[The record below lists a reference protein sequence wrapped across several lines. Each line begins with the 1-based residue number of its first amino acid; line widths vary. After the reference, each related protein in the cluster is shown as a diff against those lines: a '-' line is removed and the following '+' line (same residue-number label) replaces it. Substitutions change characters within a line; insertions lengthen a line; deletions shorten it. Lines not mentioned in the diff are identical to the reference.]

1 MKRYWLIILIMAFI
15 LPLFA
20 QNNIES
26 DRNWYLNKTIVDIRF
41 TGLETISENELR
53 AVTKDFIGKDFTDS
67 LSWEIQARLYA
78 LEYFEVIL
86 ANVEGGDANKETVII
101 VFDVKEKP
109 SIEEINFI
117 GNDRIRK
124 NELRDTVLATKGDIL
139 NNSSLRLDNDSLNA
153 LYLEKGFLNASVEY
167 RSEIDSDTNT
177 AKIYFEIKEG
187 IQTKIS
193 EVHVTG
199 NSNEITEKNILGLM
213 KTKPQSLF
221 NKGLFVESTLQEDI
235 VNIQNFYNSRGY
247 IDMKVANVQKDIIL
261 DEEDGINKMVIT
273 LILDEGEVFTFDQ
286 ISFQGNTIFTD
297 EELLESFVLLS
308 KGSIM
313 NMISFE
319 KGFQKVNDLYY
330 ENGYIYNLIEYKMIR
345 NENENSISFV
355 INIVERDRAHIESIT
370 VRGND
375 RTKDYVILRE
385 IPMAVGDV
393 FNRTKLIEGWQNLMN
408 TQYFSSVEPQ
418 TYPGSTDLL
427 MDLVIDVEEGK
438 TANLLFGMTFAG
450 GPDFPISGQ
459 IQWSDSNFMG
469 SGRNIGVSSNFS
481 IDTQSLSLKYNEPW
495 LFGVRWSGGFD
506 LTYSHR
512 GKNIAEQDI
521 DGNGIPDPYL
531 TMDEYEQSSAI
542 VSTDD
547 KMIYS
552 SHNVSVGFTTGYTW
566 ITPLGRATAQTG
578 IREGFEYLEYDE
590 DLYRPYS
597 PSIMENHKNW
607 RQNDS
612 LFVKGILDKRDI
624 GYDPNRGYLLSQQL
638 TVAGFTPTSTK
649 QYFKTASKLGLY
661 ATLFDIPINDDQN
674 FKSVLSLD
682 SAFSFI
688 FEKPWLPDY
697 ILDLSDDGYYID
709 GMFIAR
715 GWNVQTGGKAL
726 WDNTISLK
734 FPIVK
739 QILSYDIFL
748 DAVGIWNS
756 DLSLKEMGLDDF
768 RFSLGTG
775 IRFANPSFPI
785 GLYLVKKFTFDEDG
799 KAVWDPESNYTEFK
813 DWGLDL
819 VVAFELDIY

>member
-139 NNSSLRLDNDSLNA
+139 NNSSLRLDKDSLSA

-370 VRGND
+370 VRGMTEQ
-375 RTKDYVILRE
+375 RIMLFCGRFPWRLV
-385 IPMAVGDV
+385 M
-393 FNRTKLIEGWQNLMN
+393 FLIE
-408 TQYFSSVEPQ
+408 
-418 TYPGSTDLL
+418 
-427 MDLVIDVEEGK
+427 
-438 TANLLFGMTFAG
+438 
-450 GPDFPISGQ
+450 
-459 IQWSDSNFMG
+459 
-469 SGRNIGVSSNFS
+469 
-481 IDTQSLSLKYNEPW
+481 QSL
-495 LFGVRWSGGFD
+495 
-506 LTYSHR
+506 
-512 GKNIAEQDI
+512 
-521 DGNGIPDPYL
+521 
-531 TMDEYEQSSAI
+531 
-542 VSTDD
+542 
-547 KMIYS
+547 
-552 SHNVSVGFTTGYTW
+552 
-566 ITPLGRATAQTG
+566 
-578 IREGFEYLEYDE
+578 
-590 DLYRPYS
+590 
-597 PSIMENHKNW
+597 
-607 RQNDS
+607 
-612 LFVKGILDKRDI
+612 
-624 GYDPNRGYLLSQQL
+624 
-638 TVAGFTPTSTK
+638 
-649 QYFKTASKLGLY
+649 
-661 ATLFDIPINDDQN
+661 
-674 FKSVLSLD
+674 
-682 SAFSFI
+682 
-688 FEKPWLPDY
+688 
-697 ILDLSDDGYYID
+697 
-709 GMFIAR
+709 
-715 GWNVQTGGKAL
+715 
-726 WDNTISLK
+726 
-734 FPIVK
+734 
-739 QILSYDIFL
+739 
-748 DAVGIWNS
+748 
-756 DLSLKEMGLDDF
+756 
-768 RFSLGTG
+768 
-775 IRFANPSFPI
+775 
-785 GLYLVKKFTFDEDG
+785 
-799 KAVWDPESNYTEFK
+799 
-813 DWGLDL
+813 
-819 VVAFELDIY
+819 